1 MKYFKSWHYYSL
13 IPKKNSNFRIEFEKS
28 VNTEIF
34 PFYVDSW
41 RWIQTTKNILFNLS
55 REHRIIKS
63 NLNGRTSVAI
73 IGDYKHLDKTLVVT
87 LFSGSLG
94 YLI

>member
-1 MKYFKSWHYYSL
+1 MLIDTENKKSIYMANSLNYEVFQIWHYYSL

-28 VNTEIF
+28 INTEIF

-55 REHRIIKS
+55 RA
-63 NLNGRTSVAI
+63 T
-73 IGDYKHLDKTLVVT
+73 
-87 LFSGSLG
+87 
-94 YLI
+94 